1 MIRTIFIALYL
12 SSAILLIMPW
22 LIIWS
27 WITGS
32 ADLMYR
38 YAMSAVRLAD
48 RMAGIRVRAEGL
60 ENIPSGVCIFVSNHV
75 SNVDPLA
82 LVPAI
87 PRRIALLAK
96 KEVFRI
102 PILSIAMRQAGL
114 VPVDRE
120 DREAAAESVDIG
132 VKRLK
137 EGLSFVV
144 FAEGTRS
151 VDGRLRPFKRG
162 TFVMAIRAGVPIV
175 PVSLIGTQNLMRK
188 GHWSLYPGQVVV
200 RFGPPID
207 SSEYSMEQRG
217 ELLALVEAAVAE
229 GLPPEQRPLP
239 S

>member
-1 MIRTIFIALYL
+1 
-12 SSAILLIMPW
+12 
-22 LIIWS
+22 
-27 WITGS
+27 
-32 ADLMYR
+32 
-38 YAMSAVRLAD
+38 
-48 RMAGIRVRAEGL
+48 
-60 ENIPSGVCIFVSNHV
+60 
-75 SNVDPLA
+75 
-82 LVPAI
+82 
-87 PRRIALLAK
+87 
-96 KEVFRI
+96 
-102 PILSIAMRQAGL
+102 
-114 VPVDRE
+114 
-120 DREAAAESVDIG
+120 VDIG